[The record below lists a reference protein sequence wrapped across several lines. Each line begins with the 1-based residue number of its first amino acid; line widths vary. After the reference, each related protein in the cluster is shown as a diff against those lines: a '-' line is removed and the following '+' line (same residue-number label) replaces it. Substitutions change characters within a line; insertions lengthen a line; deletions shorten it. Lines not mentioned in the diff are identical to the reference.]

1 MPIFKID
8 DSTNLSK
15 INSLN
20 FALEKELQLLV
31 EQNIREIFGLDLVK
45 SEFQLKDLRID
56 TLAFDNETRSFTI
69 IEYKKDRDYSVIDQG
84 FSYLAL
90 LLNNKEAFRLIYVE
104 KINVLKRDDEIDW
117 SQSKIIFASPFFSL
131 YQKKAIEFK
140 DLPIELWEVKRY
152 DNHTIEFNQIQ
163 PSERRE
169 SIKTISKRNQTM
181 DKVTREIK
189 VYDEEDKMSEF
200 GENTQDIYYK
210 LGNRILDLGDDI
222 VIITRLHY
230 VAFKKNMNNFV
241 RLIPTSFGVR
251 IRLNSNKF
259 KINDPRSI
267 MTLDNRGTKIDL
279 KQDNEVQYV
288 IELIKQACDQS

>member
-1 MPIFKID
+1 
-8 DSTNLSK
+8 
-15 INSLN
+15 LN